1 MSMFKGKVAVVTG
14 GASGIGQ
21 SCVEVLA
28 ARGARVVI
36 ADLNE
41 AAASRVAKDT
51 GAAAYRLD
59 VMSEKDIEEVT
70 ARIER
75 EVGPVDMLINS
86 AGIIQGNPVPP
97 EELSMDVWDRVVAV
111 DLRGN
116 YLTCLSFGKRM
127 AARGAGSIVN
137 IASVTAIRSAPLHA
151 YAPAKAAVV
160 HMTQCLAAEWGRSG
174 VRVNVISPGYCMTP
188 VIKEAIAQGL
198 RDPRLM
204 EDTSALGRMVM
215 PEEVAKAAAFLLS
228 DDASAIT
235 GVNLPVENG
244 WLVATSWTTYGGVRA
259 RRRGK

>member
-1 MSMFKGKVAVVTG
+1 MFEGKVAVVTG

-21 SCVEVLA
+21 SCVEILA

-41 AAASRVAKDT
+41 EAARRVAKAT
-51 GAAAYRLD
+51 GAAAYGLD
-59 VMSEKDIEEVT
+59 VMSEKDIEEVA
-70 ARIER
+70 ARIEQ

-97 EELSMDVWDRVVAV
+97 EELAMDVWDRVVSV

-127 AARGAGSIVN
+127 AVRGAGSIVN

-188 VIKEAIAQGL
+188 VIKEAIEKGL

-215 PEEVAKAAAFLLS
+215 PDEVAKAAAFLLS

-244 WLVATSWTTYGGVRA
+244 WLVATSWATYGGVRA